1 MRAVW
6 IYDMRTQV
14 LLFPGVPARKMSVTA
29 EVTKNHINVEAWIS
43 NYDPQIKEMEREY
56 PSVAPKILGSMGYVG
71 ITAPYLPT
79 PPQLAAF
86 EAEGLALEHYRSW
99 NFSWNEPSKYFSPL
113 SEFNRS
119 FLKPCNATRF
129 MSSGPMKQ
137 FFEISGDAGGVVVN
151 STDGTYS
158 GKCPDGYFWMPQSCR
173 NDPSKCVAY
182 ITGAFVVAGFLGTC

>member
-1 MRAVW
+1 
-6 IYDMRTQV
+6 
-14 LLFPGVPARKMSVTA
+14 MSVTA

-43 NYDPQIKEMEREY
+43 NYEPQIKEMEREY

-158 GKCPDGYFWMPQSCR
+158 GNCPDGYFWMPQSCR

-182 ITGAFVVAGFLGTC
+182 ITGAFVVAGFWGTC